1 MKNKSYLFN
10 IHSLYNLSR
19 YIFLKIEQNYNN
31 LIEKSGITLPQLRV
45 LWIIKSFPGI
55 SLGEIAKI
63 GCWASPTVTVM
74 LKSLITNNLV
84 FQHEHNN
91 KKQYKL
97 ELTEIGETY
106 ININKQGHTSDFILL
121 NLINLFGEEDSSFI
135 IDTFKLLAINEEN
148 EIILDYINKLNKNSL
163 KIDFDN
169 FKKELRLPME
179 TIISFYNLLRTFI
192 LNVERN
198 HRKLLI
204 DHDITYSQLR
214 TLWIIEAFPGLTSIQ
229 LSEISFKSPSTANS
243 LVKTLYS
250 KGLIYKEKSMVKN
263 SLYLYITKA
272 GENLIIEDFKTN
284 QKNLSIYN
292 NIKNLSNEDLTK
304 INTLLTKMNHALQN
318 DKVSTYIEKTFK
330 LIEQRYQYISK

>member
-19 YIFLKIEQNYNN
+19 YIFLKIEQNFNN

-84 FQHEHNN
+84 CQDEHDN

-97 ELTEIGETY
+97 KLTEMGETY
-106 ININKQGHTSDFILL
+106 IQINKQGHTSDFILL
-121 NLINLFGEEDSSFI
+121 NLINLFDEEDSSFI
-135 IDTFKLLAINEEN
+135 IDTFKLLAITKEN
-148 EIILDYINKLNKNSL
+148 EIILDYIDKLNQNSL

-169 FKKELRLPME
+169 FEKELRLPIE
-179 TIISFYNLLRTFI
+179 SIISFYNLLRTFI
-192 LNVERN
+192 LNVESN
-198 HRKLLI
+198 HRKLLANYN
-204 DHDITYSQLR
+204 ITYSQLR
-214 TLWIIEAFPGLTSIQ
+214 ALWIIEAFPGITSVQ

-243 LVKTLYS
+243 LVKSLY
-250 KGLIYKEKSMVKN
+250 KKDLIYKEKSTVKN
-263 SLYLYITKA
+263 SLYLYISKE

-284 QKNLSIYN
+284 QKNLLIYN
-292 NIKNLSNEDLTK
+292 NIKNLYNEDLIK
-304 INTLLTKMNHALQN
+304 INAFLTKMNCILKN
-318 DKVSTYIEKTFK
+318 DKIQTYIEKTFK
-330 LIEQRYQYISK
+330 LIEQRYQYISN